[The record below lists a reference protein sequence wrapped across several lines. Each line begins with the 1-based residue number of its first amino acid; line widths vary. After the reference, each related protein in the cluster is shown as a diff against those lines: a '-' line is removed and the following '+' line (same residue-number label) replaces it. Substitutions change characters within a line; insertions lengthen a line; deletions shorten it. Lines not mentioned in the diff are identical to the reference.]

1 MTRYRVPCA
10 CGGVKESRSAECRA
24 CLRRRQ
30 VENYVTPAVADY
42 ARRRFAEGYGPRV
55 IAFEVIRDGL
65 VADVS
70 IEGLVQRLV
79 RWRRTAGIPLLR
91 IRRAVRG
98 QPAVDPAAILA
109 QRLATSARLQA
120 EREAREAEALRL
132 VRPQPRCGFCDTA
145 RPGRRCVECGAVAPG
160 RRA

>member
-1 MTRYRVPCA
+1 MPCD
-10 CGGVKESRSAECRA
+10 CGGTKEANAKQCLE
-24 CLRRRQ
+24 CLRRERR
-30 VENYVTPAVADY
+30 EHYVSPALARY
-42 ARRRFAEGYGPRV
+42 ARKRFAEGYGPRV
-55 IAFEVIRDGL
+55 IAFESLRDGI
-65 VADVS
+65 VS
-70 IEGLVQRLV
+70 GVQLEGLVQRLV

-98 QPAVDPAAILA
+98 QPAVDPAAMLA